1 MKMFSLVKEED
12 SALGG
17 KGKKAWGSGLRG
29 WKMGALFSAEP
40 GGKKAQHRDL
50 FMNVCVVPIIVR
62 KLQRIG
68 RFRRGWR
75 KSRLDLGQLSLILCF
90 LSVSLLLLFSVTVF
104 ID

>member
-1 MKMFSLVKEED
+1 MGLGLEGLED
-12 SALGG
+12 GG
-17 KGKKAWGSGLRG
+17 AVLSRTRW
-29 WKMGALFSAEP
+29 E
-40 GGKKAQHRDL
+40 KAQHRDL
-50 FMNVCVVPIIVR
+50 FMSVCVVPIIVR

-75 KSRLDLGQLSLILCF
+75 KSRLDLGQLPLILCF